1 MATHRFSKT
10 LNHGDIAST
19 LVNFEESMSTAVG
32 DSRRLVLLHG
42 AGLAGDLTWRLV
54 VNYLTEWDEVLIPD
68 LPGMGDSV
76 WVNAESAGFDEY
88 LAAIAEFL
96 RYQGWGQFD
105 LVGYSFGGLL
115 AMHLAELSDAP
126 FKVQRLG
133 LIEPAALLASNPELL
148 IHRAEEYGDQAELL
162 MSGKADAVLGF
173 LDAVSPFRDK
183 AGDDLVVRRLSE
195 NLAGL
200 GYGVRAV
207 SQALTRYSDHYAN
220 WISPVP
226 GMSLI
231 GGLSP
236 ESMRMRHKR
245 LAAESPT
252 WVMHEVPR
260 ADHGVV
266 YSRPKQVASAINALR
281 A

>member
-1 MATHRFSKT
+1 MATYRFSKT
-10 LNHGDIAST
+10 LDSSVITST
-19 LVNFEESMSTAVG
+19 LVTFEESRISGVG
-32 DSRRLVLLHG
+32 VPRRLVLLHG
-42 AGLAGDLTWRLV
+42 AGLARDLTWRLV

-68 LPGMGDSV
+68 LPGMGDSL
-76 WVNAESAGFDEY
+76 WVDAESAGFDEY
-88 LAAIAEFL
+88 LAAVAEFL
-96 RYQGWGQFD
+96 RCQGWNQFD

-115 AMHLAELSDAP
+115 AMHLAELRGVQ
-126 FKVQRLG
+126 FEVQRLG

-148 IHRAEEYGDQAELL
+148 MHRAEEYGDQAELL

-173 LDAVSPFRDK
+173 LDTVSPFRDK
-183 AGDDLVVRRLSE
+183 TGDDLVVRRLSE

-207 SQALTRYSDHYAN
+207 SQALSQYSGHYAN
-220 WISPVP
+220 WTSPVP

-236 ESMRMRHKR
+236 ESMRVRHKR
-245 LAAESPT
+245 LMAESPT
-252 WVMHEVPR
+252 WVLHEVPR

>member
-1 MATHRFSKT
+1 MATYRFSKT
-10 LNHGDIAST
+10 LDHSVITST
-19 LVNFEESMSTAVG
+19 LVTFEEGRVSVAGVP
-32 DSRRLVLLHG
+32 RRLVLLHG

-68 LPGMGDSV
+68 LPGMGDSL
-76 WVNAESAGFDEY
+76 WVDAESAGFDEY
-88 LAAIAEFL
+88 LAAVAEFL
-96 RYQGWGQFD
+96 RCQGWNQFD

-115 AMHLAELSDAP
+115 AMHLAELSDSP
-126 FKVQRLG
+126 FEVRRLG

-148 IHRAEEYGDQAELL
+148 ISRAQEYGGQAELL
-162 MSGKADAVLGF
+162 MSGKADGVLGF
-173 LDAVSPFRDK
+173 LDTVSPFRDK
-183 AGDDLVVRRLSE
+183 TGDDLVVRRLSE
-195 NLAGL
+195 NQGGL

-207 SQALTRYSDHYAN
+207 SQALTQYSNHYAN
-220 WISPVP
+220 WIAPVP

-231 GGLSP
+231 GSLSP
-236 ESMRMRHKR
+236 ESMRERHNR
-245 LAAESPT
+245 LVAESQA
-252 WVMHEVPR
+252 WVLHQVPR